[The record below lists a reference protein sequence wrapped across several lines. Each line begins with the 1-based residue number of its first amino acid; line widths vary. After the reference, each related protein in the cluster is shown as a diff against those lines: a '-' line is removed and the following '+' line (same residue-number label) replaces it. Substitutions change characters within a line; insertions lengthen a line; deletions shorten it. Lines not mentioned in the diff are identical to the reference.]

1 MYPIQSAYIEV
12 KTWRSV
18 GPCCS
23 GDYDTFQK
31 TLESDA
37 IIQQKKFDKEQA
49 DIKHL
54 KAGTNRS

>member
-1 MYPIQSAYIEV
+1 M
-12 KTWRSV
+12 